1 MGLITKLLK
10 NRPASLLDLE
20 GPISLLEAL
29 CAKVIG
35 LFFQFLMH
43 SVECQSVKVKMKRA
57 AVCQNGGCCYHGF
70 GIKTKKRTVEDQKG
84 HCTKE
89 LF

>member
-1 MGLITKLLK
+1 MREGDWLIL
-10 NRPASLLDLE
+10 
-20 GPISLLEAL
+20 PIFDAY
-29 CAKVIG
+29 AVICFEPLQSVNSG
-35 LFFQFLMH
+35 EFNVNIGCH
-43 SVECQSVKVKMKRA
+43 SVECQSVKVKRA

-70 GIKTKKRTVEDQKG
+70 GIKAKKRTVEDQKG